1 MLLEGHNE
9 LVLVEVF
16 YNLFVSVVHMLVRV
30 TLVPYSLDFASVV
43 VVDMLV
49 SSEHNIFEE
58 AVSQYL
64 LEGCIS
70 WAAAVDT

>member
-9 LVLVEVF
+9 IALVEVF
-16 YNLFVSVVHMLVRV
+16 YNRLASVVRMLVQV
-30 TLVPYSLDFASVV
+30 TLVPDSLDSAS

-49 SSEHNIFEE
+49 SWEHNILEE
-58 AVSQYL
+58 AVWQYL

-70 WAAAVDT
+70 WVAAVDT

>member
-1 MLLEGHNE
+1 M
-9 LVLVEVF
+9 VVE
-16 YNLFVSVVHMLVRV
+16 
-30 TLVPYSLDFASVV
+30 
-43 VVDMLV
+43 DMLV
-49 SSEHNIFEE
+49 SSEHNILEE